1 MEEARSPSVRSVLPF
16 AFLLAFPGWIWLIY
30 LTTKT
35 LPNLGNRWMFFAAAV
50 IAVTGT
56 SAPLVAYLNRI
67 IRPFGPA
74 TFDMLVRESTLI
86 GVYSG
91 ILIWLNK
98 GQVLTLGL
106 VMILGTGFIIVELLI
121 RLRTRSE
128 WHPDQE

>member
-1 MEEARSPSVRSVLPF
+1 MEEAHSPSVRSVLPF
-16 AFLLAFPGWIWLIY
+16 ASLLAVPGWIWLIY
-30 LTTKT
+30 LITHT

-67 IRPFGPA
+67 IKPFGPA

-106 VMILGTGFIIVELLI
+106 VLILGTGFIIVELLI

>member
-16 AFLLAFPGWIWLIY
+16 AFLLAVPGWIWLIY

-106 VMILGTGFIIVELLI
+106 VVILGIGFIIVELLI